1 MFTQQCSEV
10 FTQILQKAVPEVDS
24 FEQELYTHI
33 LDWKLF
39 STAQDTEKS
48 SSPPPFLFS
57 YEMQTPVAV
66 QYVNKHTENMGLNKP
81 FCNLVIG
88 SIEHPNSLLA
98 LMPSFNAIW
107 D

>member
-1 MFTQQCSEV
+1 M

-24 FEQELYTHI
+24 SEQELHTHI

-39 STAQDTEKS
+39 STVQNTDRQILQHPTPS
-48 SSPPPFLFS
+48 FS
-57 YEMQTPVAV
+57 YEMQTPVVV
-66 QYVNKHTENMGLNKP
+66 QYVDKHTENMGLNKP

-98 LMPSFNAIW
+98 LMLALGLKFR
-107 D
+107 